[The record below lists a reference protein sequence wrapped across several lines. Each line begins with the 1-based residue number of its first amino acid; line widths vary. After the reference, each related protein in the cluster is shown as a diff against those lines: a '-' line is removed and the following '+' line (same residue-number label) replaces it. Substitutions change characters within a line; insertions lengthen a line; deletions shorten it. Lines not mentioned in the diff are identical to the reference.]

1 MFRQNPFGDAYA
13 RRKGDCGRQREVCS
27 PRPGARRRGR
37 IKAASRRRL
46 YVRERLAQCPY
57 FEGVNMI
64 GSFDTQKLQEVL
76 KDFYTAVGIRISIFD
91 DEFNAVT
98 EYPLVP
104 PKFCANI
111 RATRAGREACRACDR
126 AACLRAQKLREAHIY
141 TCHAGLTEAI
151 TPIQLDGGVIGY
163 AILAHMMPAEDYSA
177 AQENAC
183 SLAARFGTA
192 REDSLAA
199 LREIAPRPAE
209 QIHAAAR
216 VLDALAAYVQMRNFA
231 RLGGGTAAREIEK
244 FVSENLS
251 GKLSADLLCK
261 HFHCSR
267 SSLHQIARRAFG
279 MGIMEYVA
287 SRRIERAKRCLREGM
302 SIAEAAAASGYEDY
316 SYFCRAFRRAEG
328 CSPGEYRAR
337 NA

>member
-1 MFRQNPFGDAYA
+1 MEYNG
-13 RRKGDCGRQREVCS
+13 G
-27 PRPGARRRGR
+27 
-37 IKAASRRRL
+37 
-46 YVRERLAQCPY
+46 
-57 FEGVNMI
+57 MI
-64 GSFDTQKLQEVL
+64 GSFDIQKLQEVL

-98 EYPLVP
+98 EYPEEAP
-104 PKFCANI
+104 RFCRNI
-111 RATRAGREACRACDR
+111 RSVRAGREACRACDR
-126 AACLRAQKLREAHIY
+126 AACLRARTLREAHIY

-163 AILAHMMPAEDYSA
+163 AILAHMMPAEEYERA
-177 AQENAC
+177 RENAC
-183 SLAARFGTA
+183 RLAARYGAA

-199 LREIAPRPAE
+199 LDEIAPRTAA

-216 VLDALAAYVQMRNFA
+216 VLDALSAYVQMRNFA
-231 RLGGGTAAREIEK
+231 HRGSGALARDIEK

-251 GKLSADLLCK
+251 GKLSADLLCRR
-261 HFHCSR
+261 FHCSR

-287 SRRIERAKRCLREGM
+287 SRRIERAKQCLRAGM

-316 SYFCRAFRRAEG
+316 SYFCRAFRRAVG
-328 CSPGEYRAR
+328 CSPGEYRAGD
-337 NA
+337 N